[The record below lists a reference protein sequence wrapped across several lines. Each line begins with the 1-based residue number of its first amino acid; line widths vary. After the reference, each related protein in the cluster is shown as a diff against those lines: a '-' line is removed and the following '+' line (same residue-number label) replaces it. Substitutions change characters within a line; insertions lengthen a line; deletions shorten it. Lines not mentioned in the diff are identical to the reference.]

1 MYISI
6 IQKRAFLLLV
16 EISENIYKLFLII
29 VTFIYRIKIDIED
42 TAESIISYLLYI
54 NKNNFIINN
63 LHIKYSPIIF
73 KSDFQIYSNLLSP
86 PRK

>member
-1 MYISI
+1 MNITI
-6 IQKRAFLLLV
+6 IQNKAFLLLV
-16 EISENIYKLFLII
+16 EVSENIYKLFLVI
-29 VTFIYRIKIDIED
+29 VTIIYNIKIKIED

-63 LHIKYSPIIF
+63 LHLKYSYIIH
-73 KSDFQIYSNLLSP
+73 KNNFQIYSNLLSP